1 MKLPNWIRKLTGGR
15 PPVRRR
21 RIDRRREELFAELN
35 VTRLETR
42 RVLNGDGLASELVV
56 DAGADANDGHADA
69 FHLQVDQDQVHVSV
83 NGERVNSVSA
93 DQVDTITIHGS
104 TDDDS
109 LVIDLGDG
117 SMAQQTIR
125 FDGGQGQDSVRIITA
140 GHIESLIHAI
150 ESPGVVDTD
159 LRSAAG
165 GSEFQFEG
173 IEDLSH
179 DLSVDHLTV
188 QLGNDADRVTLD
200 QSDVAG
206 VSQLQVWQSFDAN
219 IDSQSPLTMSFGDPN
234 ESLRIIS
241 DVDGET
247 DADRV
252 DVKGLSD
259 SFAASFVFQGDANDL
274 IVFSGETNLGGGD
287 VRVTAG
293 RVQLSS
299 AIHTDDAE
307 VEFVATEE
315 LTLTATGSV
324 VNHGGTVEL
333 SGPSLE
339 MDGSIEASAGFV
351 SLDSGGN
358 GIAIVRGQ
366 IDVSSDQAGQQG
378 GVVHVLGFHVGLLDQ
393 ARIDASGSAGGGT
406 VLIGGDYLGKGEV
419 TNAYVTYLSH
429 DSIVRADSHNNGR
442 GGKVIVWAD
451 HTTRMHGTI
460 SARGGGLGGDGGLIE
475 TSGKV
480 SLDVTASSVNASAA
494 RGVAGTWL
502 LDPLDVTI
510 SDGSTQN
517 NIPNTGGL
525 FTPNGNNANIGD
537 DIINAALDAGTNV
550 TITTDSGDAGDNSDD
565 GDIQLNANADIVL
578 STAQTVTL
586 KLIAAGHIDL
596 RGTITTATG
605 TLNVELVANDNS
617 GTQTDQKTA
626 EGDVL
631 VKDVVTTGGGTF
643 TASGV
648 NFDNSGGAITT
659 GDGLVTLNHT
669 GNVKIGAAID
679 AGVGDVGITTTG
691 GDINGG
697 GTVTAAT
704 LTLDASGGIGT
715 ATTFNT
721 DVDSLDLTTG
731 GSGNT
736 GDITLVEA
744 DGASLTVATDAT
756 AQAIQVTATTGDLT
770 IGGATGDGNDNVTL
784 ITLAGNVDGG
794 ATVTANALV
803 INASGGIGIGT
814 TFSADAASYSLTT
827 LGAGA
832 LGNITLVDTGALNTS
847 QITTLSSVASVQTVS
862 LTATTGDLTINSAIG
877 NTTDNLTLT
886 ATAGNIVGGL
896 TATAATLTL
905 DANGGIGIGT
915 AVTANAT
922 TYVLTTSGADAAG
935 DIHLSDTNTLNTSQ
949 VTLTTAGTSQTV
961 HLTALTGHLTVGNA
975 IGNSTDNLTLTAT
988 AGNVV
993 GGATA
998 TAATLTVSAGLGIG
1012 IGTTLNTDSETLD
1025 LSSGGAAGAGDIT
1038 VIEADAV
1045 DLSVATAATAQT
1057 VSVTVS
1063 SGDLTVGGAIGD
1075 ANDNLS
1081 LIASAGNLVGGVETV
1096 SANALTLNA
1105 SGGIGIGTAVQANAT
1120 SYSLTTTGVAN
1131 AGDIVLVDTG
1141 AFNTNQITLLST
1153 DASKQLVSLTA
1164 TT

>member
-83 NGERVNSVSA
+83 NGERVNSVSV

-104 TDDDS
+104 ADDDS

-117 SMAQQTIR
+117 TMAEQTIR
-125 FDGGQGQDSVRIITA
+125 FDGGQGQDSVRIVTA
-140 GHIESLIHAI
+140 AHIESLIHAI
-150 ESPGVVDTD
+150 ESPGVVHTD

-165 GSEFQFEG
+165 GSAFQFEG

-179 DLSVDHLTV
+179 DLSVDRLTV

-219 IDSQSPLTMSFGDPN
+219 IDSQSPFTMSFDDPN
-234 ESLRIIS
+234 ESLRIVS
-241 DVDGET
+241 DMDGET
-247 DADRV
+247 DADHV

-259 SFAASFVFQGDANDL
+259 SFGASFVFQGDDNDL
-274 IVFSGETNLGGGD
+274 IVFSGATNLGGGD

-293 RVQLSS
+293 NVQLSS
-299 AIHTDDAE
+299 AIHTDHAE

-315 LTLTATGSV
+315 LTLTTTGSI

-339 MDGSIEASAGFV
+339 MDGSIDASAGFV
-351 SLDSGGN
+351 SLDSGETGV
-358 GIAIVRGQ
+358 AIVRGR
-366 IDVSSDQAGQQG
+366 IDVSSDQAGHQG
-378 GVVHVLGFHVGLLDQ
+378 GVVHVLGFHVGLLEQ

-419 TNAYVTYLSH
+419 KNAYVTYVSQ
-429 DSIVRADSHNNGR
+429 DSIVRADSLDNGR
-442 GGKVIVWAD
+442 GGKVVVWAD

-460 SARGGGLGGDGGLIE
+460 SARGGRLGGDGGLIE

-494 RGVAGTWL
+494 MGVAGSWL

-525 FTPNGNNANIGD
+525 FTPSGNNANIGD
-537 DIINAALDAGTNV
+537 DIINAALDAGTSV
-550 TITTDSGDAGDNSDD
+550 TITTDSGSTSDNSDD

-586 KLIAAGHIDL
+586 KLIAAGTIDL

-617 GTQTDQKTA
+617 VTQTDQKTG

-643 TASGV
+643 TSSGV

-659 GDGLVTLNHT
+659 GGGLMKIEHT

-679 AGVGDVGITTTG
+679 AGVGNAEITTTG
-691 GDINGG
+691 GNINGG
-697 GTVTAAT
+697 GTVTAAA
-704 LTLDASGGIGT
+704 LRLDASGGIGT

-731 GSGNT
+731 GSGNA

-744 DGASLTVATDAT
+744 DGASLTAATDAT
-756 AQAIQVTATTGDLT
+756 AQSIQVTATTGDLT

-784 ITLAGNVDGG
+784 IALAGDVDGG

-803 INASGGIGIGT
+803 INAGGGIGIGT

-827 LGAGA
+827 LGVGA
-832 LGNITLVDTGALNTS
+832 LGDITLVDTGALNTS

-862 LTATTGDLTINSAIG
+862 LTATT
-877 NTTDNLTLT
+877 
-886 ATAGNIVGGL
+886 
-896 TATAATLTL
+896 
-905 DANGGIGIGT
+905 
-915 AVTANAT
+915 
-922 TYVLTTSGADAAG
+922 
-935 DIHLSDTNTLNTSQ
+935 
-949 VTLTTAGTSQTV
+949 
-961 HLTALTGHLTVGNA
+961 
-975 IGNSTDNLTLTAT
+975 
-988 AGNVV
+988 
-993 GGATA
+993 
-998 TAATLTVSAGLGIG
+998 
-1012 IGTTLNTDSETLD
+1012 
-1025 LSSGGAAGAGDIT
+1025 
-1038 VIEADAV
+1038 
-1045 DLSVATAATAQT
+1045 
-1057 VSVTVS
+1057 
-1063 SGDLTVGGAIGD
+1063 
-1075 ANDNLS
+1075 
-1081 LIASAGNLVGGVETV
+1081 
-1096 SANALTLNA
+1096 
-1105 SGGIGIGTAVQANAT
+1105 
-1120 SYSLTTTGVAN
+1120 
-1131 AGDIVLVDTG
+1131 
-1141 AFNTNQITLLST
+1141 
-1153 DASKQLVSLTA
+1153 
-1164 TT
+1164 